1 MLKLCIISNKIDAF
15 IRAYDGNRYL
25 ALSGVE
31 IFYLIYNRVRYFIG

>member
-15 IRAYDGNRYL
+15 IRVYDGNRYL

-31 IFYLIYNRVRYFIG
+31 IFNLQQG